1 MPSSDPLPEH
11 EKMET
16 YDMYMTKLITKLHEM
31 RGIARQNLIAA
42 KEKSKEYYD
51 RKINPQNFKIGHSV
65 FLLEGGELKK
75 FENQYSGPYEVLEI
89 LGKRNIKISDKNKP
103 KIVNINRFRL
113 SYITPSATNHK
124 KKNEN

>member
-1 MPSSDPLPEH
+1 
-11 EKMET
+11 
-16 YDMYMTKLITKLHEM
+16 MYMTKLITKLHGM

-51 RKINPQNFKIGHSV
+51 KKINLQNFKIGDSV

-89 LGKRNIKISDKNKP
+89 FGKGKIKISVKNIP
-103 KIVNINRFRL
+103 KIVNINRLRL
-113 SYITPSATNHK
+113 PYITPPTTNQI